1 MISGTPFSG
10 QQPELCGYWTEH
22 GVGEESGGDGAVGQT
37 LIQAE
42 RRKGKRGLQRWRANL
57 GSNPEIRVERRSLR
71 RGRGGGTAAVEREV
85 WGSKLEIQ
93 GKRRRGEGGTGA
105 VER

>member
-1 MISGTPFSG
+1 MES
-10 QQPELCGYWTEH
+10 EL
-22 GVGEESGGDGAVGQT
+22 GVKPRDTSGEEEPEKGAG
-37 LIQAE
+37 
-42 RRKGKRGLQRWRANL
+42 
-57 GSNPEIRVERRSLR
+57 
-71 RGRGGGTAAVEREV
+71 GGGTAAVEREV